1 MSARLLERKKMA
13 SIRDRRPQLVFI
25 LMLSSIL
32 THVLGNI
39 QATNAASST
48 SSSSETTSSSQPLWS
63 YQVKPNSY
71 ANVAGN
77 QAGHYSSAPSI
88 LDAFNGLSQRQGAL
102 SSSPFLSIL
111 PIILIAAGGMLL
123 LLPFLTMMIASPFS
137 GGAGFGAYNNGPFGY
152 PQVGAMNK
160 KRSLADS
167 FGQRGL
173 IDLIEHVS
181 SSIEEMARKYSPSTN
196 SGGGNSGQFNK
207 RAKAM
212 NLQLQ
217 QPNESASQ
225 TQSQQQV
232 NHKPVGSAQT
242 ASGTIIS
249 SSTNEESNSN
259 NNLSGSS

>member
-1 MSARLLERKKMA
+1 M
-13 SIRDRRPQLVFI
+13 
-25 LMLSSIL
+25 
-32 THVLGNI
+32 GNI
-39 QATNAASST
+39 QTINAASSST
-48 SSSSETTSSSQPLWS
+48 SSSETTSSSQPLWS

-71 ANVAGN
+71 ANVAASS
-77 QAGHYSSAPSI
+77 QAGHYSPVPSL

-152 PQVGAMNK
+152 PQVGALNK

-173 IDLIEHVS
+173 MDLIEHVTT
-181 SSIEEMARKYSPSTN
+181 SIEEMTKKYSTPTN
-196 SGGGNSGQFNK
+196 SGQLNK
-207 RAKAM
+207 RAKGM
-212 NLQLQ
+212 NLQQQQQLQ
-217 QPNESASQ
+217 QPNESTSSQ
-225 TQSQQQV
+225 TQSQPLQQQV
-232 NHKPVGSAQT
+232 NHRSSTSAQAT
-242 ASGTIIS
+242 SGTIIS
-249 SSTNEESNSN
+249 NSNEELSSN